1 MFKFHFE
8 KEVYLSL
15 NLSRRLLKCIAKFRT
30 VSLDLEVEIGRRY
43 GIPKEDRLCKL
54 CGKSNI
60 IKIEDEYHVLMECM
74 SYSDLPAVYIG
85 DINVNLFS
93 FCSILCSNDEL
104 HIVRLANFISAV
116 LDVRKRLLE
125 NL

>member
-1 MFKFHFE
+1 ML
-8 KEVYLSL
+8 YL
-15 NLSRRLLKCIAKFRT
+15 NKI
-30 VSLDLEVEIGRRY
+30 D
-43 GIPKEDRLCKL
+43 CKL

-60 IKIEDEYHVLMECM
+60 KIEDKYHVLMECM
-74 SYSDLPAVYIG
+74 SYSDLRTVYIG

-104 HIVRLANFISAV
+104 QIVRLANFISAA